1 MLLNA
6 KGVQWNNADSPDDLR
21 PNEKMFVI
29 AERGLDDGNV
39 VAILDLRKSV
49 VLESI
54 LSIFQ
59 TVFVCIVLGTGA
71 MVFQN

>member
-71 MVFQN
+71 MVF

>member
-1 MLLNA
+1 M
-6 KGVQWNNADSPDDLR
+6 
-21 PNEKMFVI
+21 I

-39 VAILDLRKSV
+39 VAILDLRENV

-59 TVFVCIVLGTGA
+59 TIFVCIVLATGA
-71 MVFQN
+71 MVF